1 MQGANQA
8 AWWLAQLVPGSTGLA
23 WSTTERPRL
32 RRLGS
37 RAHSRPAS
45 VAPTLAE
52 WRPMTTLHI
61 DRHRAPVSCPSLL
74 SRRALRSAQ
83 HSSEAERTSA
93 AGRARGLLSQGCAC
107 VLPVC
112 THWSIGPL
120 ARAVR
125 AGGRVRG
132 WAVSAACAHD
142 SHGTGRSTR
151 ARAALQAAQPPH
163 RATFV
168 THQACGAGIA
178 LRRTAVADRSHGAPG
193 PTGKRHI
200 PRRGDAIIGGRRGAP
215 MSA

>member
-1 MQGANQA
+1 VQGANQA

-45 VAPTLAE
+45 VAPTLAA

-132 WAVSAACAHD
+132 WAVSAGCAHA

-151 ARAALQAAQPPH
+151 ARRRSRQRSRRTGPLLSHTKRAALGSRFAAQRWPI
-163 RATFV
+163 
-168 THQACGAGIA
+168 G
-178 LRRTAVADRSHGAPG
+178 RTARLGPRVNGTSPG
-193 PTGKRHI
+193 EVMQSLAG
-200 PRRGDAIIGGRRGAP
+200 GEGRR
-215 MSA
+215 